1 MTWHLGA
8 HFAYGLLDFWTRPG
22 KLEAS
27 CHEPD
32 HTPSALSGKI
42 GINDYKIRHK
52 IPALNFS
59 KRVAYVAEYLLGFW
73 TQFLLGFWTA
83 GKREHPV
90 ASRPTPPPVLP
101 RRACGTLGA
110 ETSPLNGPIP
120 TLRPGLLSCAVDDMP
135 FAPDG

>member
-1 MTWHLGA
+1 MQNPSG
-8 HFAYGLLDFWTRPG
+8 LDFWTSGHDRENLKRPVT
-22 KLEAS
+22 S
-27 CHEPD
+27 RT
-32 HTPSALSGKI
+32 TPPPTLSGKI

-59 KRVAYVAEYLLGFW
+59 KRVAYVAEFLLGFW
-73 TQFLLGFWTA
+73 TQVLLGFWTA

-90 ASRPTPPPVLP
+90 ASRPTPSPVLP

-120 TLRPGLLSCAVDDMP
+120 TLRPVLLSCAVDDM
-135 FAPDG
+135 FAPVG